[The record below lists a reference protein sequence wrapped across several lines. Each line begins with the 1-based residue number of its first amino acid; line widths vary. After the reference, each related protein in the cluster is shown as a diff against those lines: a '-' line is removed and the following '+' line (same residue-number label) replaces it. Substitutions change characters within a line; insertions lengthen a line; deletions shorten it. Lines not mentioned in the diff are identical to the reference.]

1 MTGPAVTGFWCEAAV
16 VGGAGGTGEAD
27 GGAVA
32 SASVLAGVRLD
43 VRDGRI
49 ERITS
54 GAEPQ
59 PGDHV
64 LKGVVFPAAANAHSH
79 AFHRILRG
87 RTHDGRGDF
96 WVWREQMYRSAAE
109 LTPENY
115 EKLAS
120 AVFAEMVVAGFSSV
134 AEFHYVHHQPGGAP
148 YAEPHAMELALA
160 RAAMAAGI
168 RLTLLDTLYL
178 AGGIGTPL
186 SPEQQ
191 RFGDADVQ
199 AWLERLLSLRN
210 EIAQSFPPEMV
221 GVGAALHSVRG
232 VPDTDLAAVAEQLPA
247 DMPLHIHLS
256 EQPAE
261 NEACLEAYGVTPA
274 GLLERHGLLSGRLS
288 AVHATHLTSG
298 DVALLGNAGA
308 TVVMCPSTEADL
320 ADGIGPARALSEAGA
335 TIALGTDQHAVIDP
349 WIEMRTLE
357 HGERLGSGQRGRFSP
372 QELLRAA
379 TDGAARSMAT
389 PIAGA
394 LVVGA
399 VCDLM
404 AVDPDSARTA
414 GSKAEQFPFSATASD
429 VTDVVIAGELVASNG
444 AHVRL
449 GQPGR
454 LLTEALK
461 EFS

>member
-1 MTGPAVTGFWCEAAV
+1 VSAFWCESAV
-16 VGGAGGTGEAD
+16 VGVD
-27 GGAVA
+27 GGQPTVA
-32 SASVLAGVRLD
+32 GVLAGVRLE

-49 ERITS
+49 TAITP

-96 WVWREQMYRSAAE
+96 WVWREQMYRSAGE
-109 LTPENY
+109 LTPEAY
-115 EKLAS
+115 EKLAA

-134 AEFHYVHHQPGGAP
+134 AEFHYVHHLPGGTP

-160 RAAMAAGI
+160 RAAVAAGI

-186 SPEQQ
+186 SREQS
-191 RFGDADVQ
+191 RFGDADVH
-199 AWLERLLSLRN
+199 AWLKRLSSLRSEVARN
-210 EIAQSFPPEMV
+210 FPPEMV

-232 VPDTDLAAVAEQLPA
+232 VPDTDLAVVAEQLPE

-261 NEACLEAYGVTPA
+261 NEACLAAYGVTPS
-274 GLLERHGLLSGRLS
+274 GLLQRHHLLSRRLS
-288 AVHATHLTSG
+288 VVHATHLTE
-298 DVALLGNAGA
+298 DDIALLGNAGA

-320 ADGIGPARALSEAGA
+320 ADGIGPARALSDAGA

-349 WIEMRTLE
+349 WVEMRMLE
-357 HGERLGSGQRGRFSP
+357 HGERLGSGQRGRFPP

-379 TDGAARSMAT
+379 THGAARSMAT
-389 PIAGA
+389 PIAASA
-394 LVVGA
+394 LAVGA

-404 AVDPDSARTA
+404 AVDPGSARTA
-414 GSKAEQFPFSATASD
+414 GSKALQFPFSATASD
-429 VTDVVIAGELVASNG
+429 VTDVVIAGELVASG
-444 AHVRL
+444 GIHRRL
-449 GQPGR
+449 GPPGSR
-454 LLTEALK
+454 LTEALK
-461 EFS
+461 DFS

>member
-1 MTGPAVTGFWCEAAV
+1 MTGFWCESAV
-16 VGGAGGTGEAD
+16 VGSDGVPGEAD
-27 GGAVA
+27 GGPAVLE
-32 SASVLAGVRLD
+32 SVRLD

-49 ERITS
+49 AALTP
-54 GAEPQ
+54 GAEAQ
-59 PGDHV
+59 PGDHI

-109 LTPENY
+109 LTPQTY

-134 AEFHYVHHQPGGAP
+134 AEFHYVHNQQGGAP

-160 RAAMAAGI
+160 RAAMTAGI

-178 AGGIGTPL
+178 AGGIGSPL
-186 SPEQQ
+186 SPEQA
-191 RFGDADVQ
+191 RFGDANVQ
-199 AWLERLLSLRN
+199 SWLERLASLRK
-210 EIAQSFPPEMV
+210 EIAQSFPAEMV

-232 VPDTDLAAVAEQLPA
+232 VPDKDLAVVAAHLPE

-261 NEACLEAYGVTPA
+261 NEACQTAYGVTPT

-288 AVHATHLTSG
+288 AVHSTHLTPG
-298 DVALLGNAGA
+298 DIAMLGNAGA

-320 ADGIGPARALSEAGA
+320 ADGIGPARTLSDAGA
-335 TIALGTDQHAVIDP
+335 AIALGTDQHAVIDP
-349 WIEMRTLE
+349 WVEMRMLE

-372 QELLRAA
+372 QELLHAA
-379 TDGAARSMAT
+379 TNGAVRSMAT
-389 PIAGA
+389 PIAASA
-394 LVVGA
+394 LAVGA

-404 AVDPDSARTA
+404 AVDPDSTRTA
-414 GSKAEQFPFSATASD
+414 GSKPLQFAFSATASD
-429 VTDVVIAGELVASNG
+429 VTDVVIAGRLVASKG
-444 AHVRL
+444 VHLRL
-449 GQPGR
+449 GTPGT
-454 LLTEALK
+454 LLTDALK

>member
-1 MTGPAVTGFWCEAAV
+1 VTGFWCESAV
-16 VGGAGGTGEAD
+16 VGGGGGPGEAD
-27 GGAVA
+27 GGPA
-32 SASVLAGVRLD
+32 VLAGVRMD

-49 ERITS
+49 TGITS

-59 PGDHV
+59 PGDQV
-64 LKGVVFPAAANAHSH
+64 LRGVVFPAAANAHSH

-109 LTPENY
+109 LTPETY

-160 RAAMAAGI
+160 RAAMPAGI

-186 SPEQQ
+186 SPEQS
-191 RFGDADVQ
+191 RFGDTNVQ
-199 AWLERLLSLRN
+199 SWLERLVSLRN
-210 EIAQSFPPEMV
+210 EIAQNFPAEMV

-232 VPDTDLAAVAEQLPA
+232 VPDKDLAAVAEQLPV

-256 EQPAE
+256 EQPEE

-288 AVHATHLTSG
+288 AVHATHLTPE
-298 DVALLGNAGA
+298 DIELLGKAGA

-320 ADGIGPARALSEAGA
+320 ADGIGPARALSDAGA

-379 TDGAARSMAT
+379 TDGAVRSMAT
-389 PIAGA
+389 PIAASA
-394 LVVGA
+394 LAVGA

-404 AVDPDSARTA
+404 AVAPESARTA
-414 GSKAEQFPFSATASD
+414 GSKALQFPFSATASD

-444 AHVRL
+444 THVRL
-449 GQPGR
+449 GLPGR

>member
-1 MTGPAVTGFWCEAAV
+1 MTGFWCESAV
-16 VGGAGGTGEAD
+16 VAGAGGTGEAD
-27 GGAVA
+27 GGPA
-32 SASVLAGVRLD
+32 VLASVRLD

-59 PGDHV
+59 PGDHI

-109 LTPENY
+109 LTPETY

-178 AGGIGTPL
+178 AGGIGAPL
-186 SPEQQ
+186 SPEQS

-199 AWLERLLSLRN
+199 AWLERLASLRK
-210 EIAQSFPPEMV
+210 EIARSFPPEMV

-232 VPDTDLAAVAEQLPA
+232 VPDEDLAAVAGKLPA

-261 NEACLEAYGVTPA
+261 NEACLAAYGVTPA

-288 AVHATHLTSG
+288 AVHATHLTHG
-298 DVALLGNAGA
+298 DIALLGNAGA
-308 TVVMCPSTEADL
+308 TIVMCPSTEADL
-320 ADGIGPARALSEAGA
+320 ADGIGPARALSDAGA
-335 TIALGTDQHAVIDP
+335 ALALGTDQHAVIDP
-349 WIEMRTLE
+349 WAEMRMLE

-379 TDGAARSMAT
+379 TDGAVRCMAT
-389 PIAGA
+389 PIAA
-394 LVVGA
+394 SVLAVGA

-404 AVDPDSARTA
+404 AVDPGSPRTA
-414 GSKAEQFPFSATASD
+414 GSRALQFPFSATASD

-444 AHVRL
+444 IHARL
-449 GQPGR
+449 GPPGSR
-454 LLTEALK
+454 LTEALK
-461 EFS
+461 DFS

>member
-1 MTGPAVTGFWCEAAV
+1 MTGFWCESAV
-16 VGGAGGTGEAD
+16 VGGEGGTGEAD
-27 GGAVA
+27 GGPTAL
-32 SASVLAGVRLD
+32 ASVRLEI
-43 VRDGRI
+43 RDGRI
-49 ERITS
+49 AALTP
-54 GAEPQ
+54 GAEAE
-59 PGDHV
+59 PGDHI

-109 LTPENY
+109 LTPETY

-134 AEFHYVHHQPGGAP
+134 AEFHYVHHQPGGAH

-186 SPEQQ
+186 SPEQS

-199 AWLERLLSLRN
+199 AWLERLESLRT
-210 EIAQSFPPEMV
+210 EIARSFPPEMV

-232 VPDTDLAAVAEQLPA
+232 VPDEDLAAVAGQLPA

-261 NEACLEAYGVTPA
+261 NEACLAAYGVTPA
-274 GLLERHGLLSGRLS
+274 GLLERHGLLSRRLS
-288 AVHATHLTSG
+288 AVHATHLTPG
-298 DVALLGNAGA
+298 DIALLGTAGA

-320 ADGIGPARALSEAGA
+320 ADGIGPARALFDAGA
-335 TIALGTDQHAVIDP
+335 AIALGTDQHAIIDP
-349 WIEMRTLE
+349 WVEMRTLE

-379 TDGAARSMAT
+379 TDGATRAMAT
-389 PIAGA
+389 PIAA
-394 LVVGA
+394 FVLSVGA

-404 AVDPDSARTA
+404 AVDPGSARTA
-414 GSKAEQFPFSATASD
+414 GSKALQFPFSATASD

-444 AHVRL
+444 IHRRL
-449 GQPGR
+449 GPPGSR
-454 LLTEALK
+454 LTEALK
-461 EFS
+461 DFS